1 MRTRLLTLLVVLAVW
16 FLGGGRS
23 EQAWGGVVRLE
34 VLSLSEAERLDRFEA
49 KLEALR
55 QEMGIPALSAAI
67 VKDQHLIWAQGF
79 GHADPHRNLEARPD
93 TAYHLASLTKPLS
106 AVVVMQLVEEGKLSL
121 DDPVS
126 KFGIRVDSPGTVR
139 VRNLLNRTSQDV
151 PGSDFRYDGGPFDLL
166 TTVAEQATGRTFR
179 ELVYERILDP
189 LQMTDTAS
197 NPWGSEGFLASLGF
211 VLGNSNTQHVY
222 RALAKPYHLDQT
234 YQPIHGGS
242 YIEAFSA
249 ATGLISTVEDMATF
263 DIAMDK
269 DLLVSPATK
278 EQMFSPAISSAGS
291 TLPYGLGWF
300 VQEYDSTQLLWHYGY
315 WYCASSL
322 ILKVPE
328 ENLTLIVLA
337 NSEELSR
344 PYKLGHKHSLIL
356 NSPVALTFYELFVFE
371 PRHGM
376 TVPDIDWAA
385 DGAAL
390 LEQLRP
396 HAELPLAEVLER
408 ELWSYRMLFGG
419 TGRTEQA
426 STLLSVQKQVFPDSS
441 LRRDKLLKALQTDT
455 PSTRTTLGLRHV
467 LIAVACGL
475 AFLSMLL
482 FWLAASWVRRLQ
494 AQRSKEPTRGVRLE
508 PKRG

>member
-139 VRNLLNRTSQDV
+139 VRNLLNHTSQDV

-371 PRHGM
+371 PRRAAPGRGARTGVMVLPHAVRWHWPHG
-376 TVPDIDWAA
+376 TSQHPTQRPKASVPRLFPTPGQVAEGVA
-385 DGAAL
+385 DRYAL
-390 LEQLRP
+390 NQNNPGTAPRP
-396 HAELPLAEVLER
+396 HCRCMRFGLSLYAAVLARSILGPALAGAE
-408 ELWSYRMLFGG
+408 
-419 TGRTEQA
+419 EQRA
-426 STLLSVQKQVFPDSS
+426 HPGS
-441 LRRDKLLKALQTDT
+441 
-455 PSTRTTLGLRHV
+455 PS
-467 LIAVACGL
+467 
-475 AFLSMLL
+475 
-482 FWLAASWVRRLQ
+482 
-494 AQRSKEPTRGVRLE
+494 
-508 PKRG
+508 